1 MKAWHTSCTVTAGS
15 LARLVPELVG
25 MACLALTLTFGQ
37 VAFAGTGWG
46 DAANGDGY
54 YHESND
60 GG

>member
-1 MKAWHTSCTVTAGS
+1 MRYAIA
-15 LARLVPELVG
+15 LG

-60 GG
+60 GVN